1 MSYPEHRNLL
11 VALPAE
17 PADLQ
22 AITGGLNPE
31 EQRQLAALTQTV
43 RLNMNLATVALS
55 QMAYSVYAMQEI
67 IHDPVKLREYCMATF
82 GFSNGHYYRI
92 LRAGKVI
99 ASYFT
104 EKDGRLLD
112 SAANLP
118 LTAFQLLD
126 AETDVS
132 VIDTIKEKAQEGH
145 LTLAEVKQLVAKHT
159 EAVQTQLAQTQ
170 DKVVEQQ
177 GTLVTLQSQL
187 QHSEAKC
194 KELEAQY
201 HATTNQYHQQQQVLR
216 HLTEERDAQMADLND
231 AREQL
236 RIMATKPEVVRFEDR
251 PVLPDGFASL
261 EEAIATK
268 QAVLDDLLRTIQS
281 HESQAAA
288 TMDTLAKLTDDL
300 KSVESSARLLDELQL
315 GVESIAAKFPS
326 ALILQASESSPQ
338 VVPRLQA
345 IAKTLRTLA
354 DTISLQGVAHA

>member
-11 VALPAE
+11 APLPADH
-17 PADLQ
+17 PDLQ
-22 AITGGLNPE
+22 AITVGLNPE
-31 EQRQLAALTQTV
+31 EQRKLAALTQTV

-67 IHDPVKLREYCMATF
+67 IRDPATLKEYCMAMF

-92 LRAGKVI
+92 LKAGKVI

-132 VIDTIKEKAQEGH
+132 VIDTIKEKAQAGH
-145 LTLAEVKQLVAKHT
+145 LTMAEVKKLMDKHT
-159 EAVQTQLAQTQ
+159 KAVQTQLSQAQ

-177 GTLVTLQSQL
+177 GALVTLQSQL
-187 QHSEAKC
+187 QQSEVKR
-194 KELEAQY
+194 KELEAQF

-216 HLTEERDAQMADLND
+216 HLAEERDAQMADLND

-236 RIMATKPEVVRFEDR
+236 RILATTPAEVRYEDR

-261 EEAIATK
+261 EDAIATK
-268 QAVLDDLLRTIQS
+268 QAVLDDLHRTIQS
-281 HESQAAA
+281 QQSLAAA
-288 TMDTLAKLTDDL
+288 TQDTLAKLTDEL
-300 KSVESSARLLDELQL
+300 RSVESSARLLDELQL
-315 GVESIAAKFPS
+315 GVEAIAAKFPS

-338 VVPRLQA
+338 VVPRLKA

-354 DTISLQGVAHA
+354 DTISLQEVAHA